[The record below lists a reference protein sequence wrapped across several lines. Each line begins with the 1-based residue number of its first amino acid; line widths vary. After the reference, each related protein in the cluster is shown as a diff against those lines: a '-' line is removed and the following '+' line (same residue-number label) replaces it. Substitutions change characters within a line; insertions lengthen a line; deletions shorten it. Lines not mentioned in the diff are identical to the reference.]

1 MLNTLT
7 SKGDITLHTNRI
19 CYKIREAVK
28 DKQLPKLNSTE
39 IEDLKEHLTEF
50 HAIKSEEL
58 SHKFLSLRNAFML
71 LKEFEERPEHLGKV
85 NEILKYLEHFEYIF
99 TLITESATG
108 KNKGILDN
116 AIIILDLEINRFCMK
131 YGQLLSDTDPTNY
144 KDLNTP
150 IESKKIDYDK
160 LKEAK

>member
-1 MLNTLT
+1 MLNMFT
-7 SKGDITLHTNRI
+7 SRGDSTLHNNRV
-19 CYKIREAVK
+19 CYKIKEAVK
-28 DKQLPKLNSTE
+28 DKILPKLDSIE

-50 HAIKSEEL
+50 HPIKSEEI

-71 LKEFEERPEHLGKV
+71 LREFEERKEHLGKV
-85 NEILKYLEHFEYIF
+85 NEILKYLENFEYIF
-99 TLITESATG
+99 TLITESSMG

-144 KDLNTP
+144 KDLNKTIP
-150 IESKKIDYDK
+150 TTKIDYDK
-160 LKEAK
+160 IRGE

>member
-1 MLNTLT
+1 MHN
-7 SKGDITLHTNRI
+7 NRV

-28 DKQLPKLNSTE
+28 DTILPKLNSAE

-50 HAIKSEEL
+50 HPIKSEEL

-71 LKEFEERPEHLGKV
+71 LREFEERKEHLTKV

-144 KDLNTP
+144 KNLNTP

-160 LKEAK
+160 IKEE